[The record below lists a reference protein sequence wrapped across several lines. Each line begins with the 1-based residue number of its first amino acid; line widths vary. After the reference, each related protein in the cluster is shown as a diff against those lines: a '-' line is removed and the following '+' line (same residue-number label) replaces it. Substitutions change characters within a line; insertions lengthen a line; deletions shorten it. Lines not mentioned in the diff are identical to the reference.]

1 MTVIFWIMSLMNCL
15 FLTEKGKFSICMVIT
30 VKIKLHLKQPQRRM
44 LIKKQK
50 KRHDKKRK
58 KRNNINRKKK
68 KEKKKKK
75 TPRTKQQKKKLSYQ
89 EKKEWETIEDEITK
103 LEEKIEE
110 IKTEIAA
117 SGSDIEKV
125 QRLYEEQQ
133 TIEATLDNKMER
145 W

>member
-30 VKIKLHLKQPQRRM
+30 VKIKLHLKQPQRGR
-44 LIKKQK
+44 LRKKQK
-50 KRHDKKRK
+50 KRHDQSRK
-58 KRNNINRKKK
+58 K
-68 KEKKKKK
+68 
-75 TPRTKQQKKKLSYQ
+75 
-89 EKKEWETIEDEITK
+89 KKEWETIEDEITK

-145 W
+145 WEELSLLVESFGS

>member
-1 MTVIFWIMSLMNCL
+1 
-15 FLTEKGKFSICMVIT
+15 
-30 VKIKLHLKQPQRRM
+30 KQQTIPTRRSSEHYSENKAT
-44 LIKKQK
+44 LEAAPTKNA
-50 KRHDKKRK
+50 DKKT
-58 KRNNINRKKK
+58 
-68 KEKKKKK
+68 KK
-75 TPRTKQQKKKLSYQ
+75 TPRPKQQKKKLSYQ
-89 EKKEWETIEDEITK
+89 EKKEWETIEDEITN

-145 W
+145 WEELSL

>member
-1 MTVIFWIMSLMNCL
+1 
-15 FLTEKGKFSICMVIT
+15 
-30 VKIKLHLKQPQRRM
+30 
-44 LIKKQK
+44 
-50 KRHDKKRK
+50 
-58 KRNNINRKKK
+58 
-68 KEKKKKK
+68 KEKKATQKAAPTKNAEKK
-75 TPRTKQQKKKLSYQ
+75 TKKTQRTKKQKKKLSYQ
-89 EKKEWETIEDEITK
+89 KKKEWETIEDEITK

-145 W
+145 WEELSLLVESFGS